1 MTHSL
6 IVGFGIAGLTFAEQ
20 LIRNKKDF
28 LIIDDNKLGASH
40 ISSGIYNPTILKRYS
55 ITWKGHEF
63 LKYSKTFY
71 RRLERRINNRVNY
84 SNQINRIFS
93 KESEFN
99 QWISASEKIPL
110 NKYLL
115 SKFFF
120 KSNKFIS
127 TKNGFGKVKN
137 VGRIDVKK
145 LIDTFK
151 KKNKKNFF
159 RVTKFH
165 FERLKIGK
173 DKILY
178 DGVLFK
184 NVIFCEG
191 FKVVENPYFNY
202 LPIKGSKGEMI
213 IIKSPL
219 LNENQIFK
227 GSVFVVPIGNDNYW
241 VGSNYINSFSNAKP
255 SKKSKEWLVSN
266 LNKIISCPY
275 EIIDH
280 KSNIRS
286 TIYDR
291 KQIIGQHKKF
301 KNLFIL
307 NGLGSRGILTS
318 PLLSLWLYESIENNF
333 TIPNEVNVSRFD

>member
-28 LIIDDNKLGASH
+28 LIIDDNKPGASH

-71 RRLERRINNRVNY
+71 RRLERRINSRVNY

-115 SKFFF
+115 SKFFS

-178 DGVLFK
+178 DGDLFK

-227 GSVFVVPIGNDNYW
+227 GSIFVVPIGNDNYW